1 MTQFQ
6 AIKKLPINL
15 LCNYVTRGYYPKEHF
30 KYIPMSSS
38 HATEFW
44 HQSKQMPLLY
54 IRKILALQKYREL
67 NQVKKTILKNKN
79 GVASKSNVNAK

>member
-38 HATEFW
+38 HATEF
-44 HQSKQMPLLY
+44 
-54 IRKILALQKYREL
+54 
-67 NQVKKTILKNKN
+67 
-79 GVASKSNVNAK
+79 

>member
-1 MTQFQ
+1 
-6 AIKKLPINL
+6 
-15 LCNYVTRGYYPKEHF
+15 
-30 KYIPMSSS
+30 
-38 HATEFW
+38 
-44 HQSKQMPLLY
+44 MPLLY

>member
-15 LCNYVTRGYYPKEHF
+15 LCNYPKEHF

-54 IRKILALQKYREL
+54 ISKILALQKYREL